1 MPQATNVSRASTATT
16 AATPSLMTPGMVRLF
31 AFVCGVIV
39 ANIYYAQPIV
49 ALIAPQLDLSVR
61 TASLIV
67 SLTQIG
73 YAVGLFLLVPLGDIL
88 ENRRLILSTLGVT
101 TIALVAAATASHPSV
116 FLAASLLIGLSSVSV
131 QMLIPLAAHLAPQAT
146 RGRVVGSVMSGLSL
160 GILLARPASSLV
172 ADHFGWRAVF
182 WVAAA
187 MMAGI
192 AFIIARTIPQNRP
205 TGGLRYGA
213 LIASLVHLMRVTPVL
228 RERSFF
234 QACMFGAF
242 TLFWTAV
249 PIELAR
255 HHGFSQSQIAL
266 FALVGAIGVIAG
278 PFGGRAADAGHTTL
292 GTRVALC
299 VAAIVLLQGLLP
311 WGNGVVALGATAVI
325 LDFCMQFNMVLG
337 QRAIYS
343 LAPEH
348 RSRLNALYMTSIF
361 IGGATGSA
369 IASPLYAHGG
379 WQWVA
384 AAGCIFPLIAAVKAL
399 VKRPMGQGV

>member
-1 MPQATNVSRASTATT
+1 MTPASPTSASPS
-16 AATPSLMTPGMVRLF
+16 AATPSASLMTPGMVRLF

-49 ALIAPQLDLSVR
+49 ALIAPQLGLSLPA
-61 TASLIV
+61 ASLIV
-67 SLTQIG
+67 SLTQVG

-88 ENRRLILSTLGVT
+88 ENRRLVLSTLGVT
-101 TIALVAAATASHPSV
+101 VVALVAAATASRPSI
-116 FLAASLLIGLSSVSV
+116 FLAAAVLIGLSSVSV
-131 QMLIPLAAHLAPQAT
+131 QMLIPLAAHLSPEAT

-160 GILLARPASSLV
+160 GILLARPASSVV

-182 WVAAA
+182 WIAAVS
-187 MMAGI
+187 MAGVAVI
-192 AFIIARTIPQNRP
+192 VARTIPRHEP
-205 TGGLRYGA
+205 KGGIRYGA
-213 LIASLVHLMRVTPVL
+213 LIASLVHLMRSTPVL

-242 TLFWTAV
+242 SLFWTAV

-255 HHGFSQSQIAL
+255 SHGFSQSQIAL

-292 GTRVALC
+292 GTRLALC
-299 VAAIVLLQGLLP
+299 LAAVALLQGMLP
-311 WGNGVVALGATAVI
+311 WGAGIVALGITAVV

-369 IASPLYAHGG
+369 IASPLYSHGG
-379 WQWVA
+379 WPWVA
-384 AAGCIFPLIAAVKAL
+384 AAGGIFPLIAAVKAL
-399 VKRPMGQGV
+399 LRRPMGQGA